1 MQILLTPEEKINFFH
16 TALCNG
22 LDYISGYGLELT
34 FSKQA
39 YADAKENLK
48 SQGKSPCYEDVLI
61 QILID
66 GGKLKCI
73 DHEAD
78 GEYNSSILLQDVME
92 RFELVPVDTLIE
104 FIQENDDSDTADILI
119 QTIFYKEIIFG

>member
-1 MQILLTPEEKINFFH
+1 MQILLTTEEKINFFH

-34 FSKQA
+34 YSKRD
-39 YADAKENLK
+39 YLNAKENLNT
-48 SQGKSPCYEDVLI
+48 QGKNLCYEDILI

-92 RFELVPVDTLIE
+92 RFELVPVDTLID
-104 FIQENDDSDTADILI
+104 FIQENDDAGTADVLI